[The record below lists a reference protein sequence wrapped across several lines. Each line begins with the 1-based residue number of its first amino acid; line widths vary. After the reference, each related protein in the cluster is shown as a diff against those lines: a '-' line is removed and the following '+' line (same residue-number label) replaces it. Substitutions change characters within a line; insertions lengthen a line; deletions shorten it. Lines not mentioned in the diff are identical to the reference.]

1 MLKDIGGRNCHIIG
15 ENKIGETV
23 IVKPLGEF
31 ERLLIEDECKLIG
44 ELSSVPFCMVAFEVT
59 ETDLRPTGAEATYQY
74 LENVLLP
81 YIADNLHPK
90 SLILGGYSLG
100 GLFALWSVT
109 RTDAFDAVFAGSP
122 SLWMEGWN
130 EYADAHPLKV
140 KYAYM
145 SLGDKEECTRK
156 QPFCIIG
163 DRVRLQHKRHEAQLG
178 ADHCILEWNV
188 GGHFNEIE
196 LRKAKGVAWCLKT
209 HPSPPQGREP
219 LDSNEPLRS

>member
-1 MLKDIGGRNCHIIG
+1 MILEIGGRNCHVIG
-15 ENKIGETV
+15 DIQNEVTV

-31 ERLLIEDECKLIG
+31 ERLLIEDECRLIS
-44 ELSSVPFCMVAFEVT
+44 EMSSVPFCMVAFEVT
-59 ETDLRPTGAEATYQY
+59 EADLRPTGAEDTYQY
-74 LENVLLP
+74 LEKVLLP
-81 YIADNLHPK
+81 YIKDNMHPIR
-90 SLILGGYSLG
+90 LILGGYSLG

-109 RTDAFDAVFAGSP
+109 RTDAFDAVYAGSP

-140 KYAYM
+140 EYAYM

-178 ADHCILEWNV
+178 SDHCILEWNE

-196 LRKAKGVAWCLKT
+196 MRKAKGAAWCIKSLTK
-209 HPSPPQGREP
+209 PSQREGCFIV
-219 LDSNEPLRS
+219 

>member
-1 MLKDIGGRNCHIIG
+1 MIIEIGGRNCHVIG
-15 ENKIGETV
+15 EIQNEVMV

-31 ERLLIEDECKLIG
+31 ERLLIEDECRLIS
-44 ELSSVPFCMVAFEVT
+44 EMSSVPFCMVAFEVT
-59 ETDLRPTGAEATYQY
+59 EADLRPTGAEDTYQY
-74 LENVLLP
+74 LEKVLLP
-81 YIADNLHPK
+81 YIKANMHPIR
-90 SLILGGYSLG
+90 LILGGYSLG

-109 RTDAFDAVFAGSP
+109 RTDAFDAVYAGSP

-140 KYAYM
+140 EYAYM

-178 ADHCILEWNV
+178 SDHCILEWNE

-196 LRKAKGVAWCLKT
+196 KRKAKGAAWIINHL
-209 HPSPPQGREP
+209 
-219 LDSNEPLRS
+219 

>member
-1 MLKDIGGRNCHIIG
+1 MLIDIGGRKCHIIG
-15 ENKIGETV
+15 ESNAGETV

-31 ERLLIEDECKLIG
+31 ERLLIEDECKLIS
-44 ELSSVPFCMVAFEVT
+44 ELSSMPFCMVVFEVT
-59 ETDLRPTGAEATYQY
+59 ETDLRPAGAEDTYQY
-74 LENVLLP
+74 LEKVLLP
-81 YIADNLHPK
+81 YIQDNLHPK
-90 SLILGGYSLG
+90 RLILGGYSLG

-140 KYAYM
+140 RYAYM

-156 QPFCIIG
+156 HPFCIIG
-163 DRVRLQHKRHEAQLG
+163 DRVRLQHKRHETQLG
-178 ADHCILEWNV
+178 ADNCLLEWNE

-196 LRKAKGVAWCLKT
+196 LRKAKGFVWLLKT

-219 LDSNEPLRS
+219 LDSNESLRS

>member
-1 MLKDIGGRNCHIIG
+1 MLIDIGGRNCHIIG
-15 ENKIGETV
+15 ESNAGETV

-31 ERLLIEDECKLIG
+31 ERLLIEDECKLISK
-44 ELSSVPFCMVAFEVT
+44 LSSMPFCMVAFEVT
-59 ETDLRPTGAEATYQY
+59 EIDLRPAGAEDTYQY
-74 LENVLLP
+74 LEKVLLP
-81 YIADNLHPK
+81 YIQDNLHPRR
-90 SLILGGYSLG
+90 LILGGYSLG

-163 DRVRLQHKRHEAQLG
+163 DRVRLQHKRHETQLG
-178 ADHCILEWNV
+178 ADNCLLEWNE

-196 LRKAKGVAWCLKT
+196 LRKAKGFAWCLKT

-219 LDSNEPLRS
+219 LESNDPLRS